1 MRLLTN
7 IAIVIASTLIAF
19 FIFLILVPAKD
30 LNYEDPIKVNEIDS
44 LNKVLHDLNE
54 ENLMLMRELDSL
66 KVIKDKVKIIY
77 EKDISNFKDIYIV
90 SDDSIAKYIRSR
102 IEAI

>member
-1 MRLLTN
+1 MKVLTN

-19 FIFLILVPAKD
+19 FIFLILVPTKD
-30 LNYEDPIKVNEIDS
+30 LNYEDPINVNEIDS

-54 ENLMLMRELDSL
+54 ENLILMRELDSL
-66 KVIKDKVKIIY
+66 KVIKDKIKIIY